1 MQQSAQSSSSV
12 LRHCFV
18 RRHATLRMNHY
29 MHLFIKHYMS
39 LLPYLSALITHA
51 AFSQHVK
58 AYVHIST
65 LQFHELHPSTS
76 MFDNIV
82 HAFRIKPHPSAAA
95 DPPHGRCVHGWAL
108 ALAGLRTSCGL
119 ARRASFGHTSLPG
132 SFARFC
138 DVGARPINST
148 YMDSSIDAP
157 LHLCLLYFLL
167 YFAFC
172 FNWINYACEV
182 RLFVPCSIFVY
193 LFILFDSGHAY
204 HRF

>member
-1 MQQSAQSSSSV
+1 MQHSAS
-12 LRHCFV
+12 
-18 RRHATLRMNHY
+18 TLRRMFTSAHCSSMNAILPHHCLITLS
-29 MHLFIKHYMS
+29 MHSESSPTHLRPPILRTVDVSTAGRS
-39 LLPYLSALITHA
+39 LLQACAP
-51 AFSQHVK
+51 
-58 AYVHIST
+58 
-65 LQFHELHPSTS
+65 
-76 MFDNIV
+76 
-82 HAFRIKPHPSAAA
+82 AAA
-95 DPPHGRCVHGWAL
+95 LLVGHLLATHPYQAAL
-108 ALAGLRTSCGL
+108 
-119 ARRASFGHTSLPG
+119 HV
-132 SFARFC
+132 FC